1 MKILER
7 LQADAKEAMRAKD
20 AVRLGALR
28 MAVAAIKDA
37 EIAKRPAALDEAEVA
52 KVIAKA
58 VKARRDAAGEFRRG
72 GRTDLAE
79 KEERE
84 AALLEAY
91 LPKGLS
97 EDEVRA
103 LVAEAVRET
112 GAASAKEIGKVM
124 KVVMPRVAGRADGA
138 LVQRLVRA
146 ALGA

>member
-1 MKILER
+1 MNLLER

-37 EIAKRPAALDEAEVA
+37 EIAKRPAALDEAEAA

-58 VKARRDAAGEFRRG
+58 VKARRDAAGEFRKG

-97 EDEVRA
+97 DDEVRA
-103 LVAEAVRET
+103 LVSEAVRET
-112 GAASAKEIGKVM
+112 GATSAKEIGKVM
-124 KVVMPRVAGRADGA
+124 KAVMPRVAGRADGA